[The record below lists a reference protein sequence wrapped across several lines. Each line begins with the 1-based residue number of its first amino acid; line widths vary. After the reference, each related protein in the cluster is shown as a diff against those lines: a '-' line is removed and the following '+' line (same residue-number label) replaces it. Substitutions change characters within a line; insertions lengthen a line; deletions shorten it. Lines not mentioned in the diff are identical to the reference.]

1 MSSSWEKTSRT
12 AVTIISISR
21 MRSVLKTYI
30 SVLACLLV
38 LGCTPETL
46 RVDDDS
52 KVQMTLDPGSL
63 QTRAHF
69 EDKGSQAKF
78 VWDVGGSMIAIA
90 SDGSSLV
97 QWSSQAYY
105 SPMHIS
111 LIDPSNKHK
120 VLRAIS
126 SLSLPSDGLQT
137 YNPLYFFSPVEGN
150 SLCSVESEASSVG
163 VDFSMPSLF
172 SQSGSGKLEEFEPYC
187 YIRGES
193 KVLSTPSKSDKN
205 FSAAS
210 TVFKAI
216 PATFRFNISNLTNT
230 DITLESVKISCNR
243 LFPDR
248 LIYRATPEGV
258 SISEPKDKSGYFST
272 IKTSIASGY
281 GETIKA
287 KDGGNI
293 STGSY
298 YSMCLPFDSDDS
310 MQGATLAFILES
322 SEKTYTFNIPAE
334 AFFRNST
341 SAKSFEGGKL
351 YTFNF
356 SAGENSVEL
365 EGVSISDWITDPFNT
380 PTELIS
386 EDVRFCVSFWVQN
399 RENLYTFSFTRMI
412 GDADSHTLWSECN
425 IGEYINTS
433 TDITLS
439 WTMVTPAY
447 ESDTNYLSQYFDN
460 ITDFKW
466 QTPSREDYERLLNA
480 NNTVTS
486 IEYEHEARVHGLRI
500 KRKDDEDISL
510 FIPCS
515 ENVETH
521 TEYPDAGTT
530 VTTRT
535 YRGNYWTRDEA
546 DEDNGF
552 VFHFAFR
559 QVETVK
565 GEISTF
571 SDYSP
576 VLNEGA
582 DLYEFKAESKIKPH
596 PVKAIIQHDR

>member
-1 MSSSWEKTSRT
+1 
-12 AVTIISISR
+12 

-46 RVDDDS
+46 RVDADS

-69 EDKGSQAKF
+69 EDKGSQAEF

-111 LIDPSNKHK
+111 LIAPSNKHK

-216 PATFRFNISNLTNT
+216 PATFRFNISNLTDT

-248 LIYRATPEGV
+248 LVYRATPKGV
-258 SISEPKDKSGYFST
+258 SISEPEDKSGSFST

-281 GETIKA
+281 G
-287 KDGGNI
+287 
-293 STGSY
+293 
-298 YSMCLPFDSDDS
+298 
-310 MQGATLAFILES
+310 
-322 SEKTYTFNIPAE
+322 
-334 AFFRNST
+334 
-341 SAKSFEGGKL
+341 
-351 YTFNF
+351 
-356 SAGENSVEL
+356 
-365 EGVSISDWITDPFNT
+365 
-380 PTELIS
+380 
-386 EDVRFCVSFWVQN
+386 
-399 RENLYTFSFTRMI
+399 
-412 GDADSHTLWSECN
+412 
-425 IGEYINTS
+425 
-433 TDITLS
+433 
-439 WTMVTPAY
+439 
-447 ESDTNYLSQYFDN
+447 
-460 ITDFKW
+460 
-466 QTPSREDYERLLNA
+466 
-480 NNTVTS
+480 
-486 IEYEHEARVHGLRI
+486 
-500 KRKDDEDISL
+500 
-510 FIPCS
+510 
-515 ENVETH
+515 
-521 TEYPDAGTT
+521 
-530 VTTRT
+530 
-535 YRGNYWTRDEA
+535 
-546 DEDNGF
+546 
-552 VFHFAFR
+552 
-559 QVETVK
+559 
-565 GEISTF
+565 
-571 SDYSP
+571 
-576 VLNEGA
+576 
-582 DLYEFKAESKIKPH
+582 
-596 PVKAIIQHDR
+596 

>member
-1 MSSSWEKTSRT
+1 MKRR
-12 AVTIISISR
+12 AA
-21 MRSVLKTYI
+21 TYLI
-30 SVLACLLV
+30 ALV
-38 LGCTPETL
+38 LLSACNPKEALPLSRIEMDLGTQTET
-46 RVDDDS
+46 
-52 KVQMTLDPGSL
+52 K
-63 QTRAHF
+63 AHF
-69 EDKGSQAKF
+69 EDIDGSASF
-78 VWDVGGSMIAIA
+78 VWDVGSSMIAVVGT
-90 SDGSSLV
+90 GSAPV
-97 QWSSQAYY
+97 MWNGGDYY

-111 LIDPSNKHK
+111 LIDPINPNKA
-120 VLRAIS
+120 LRACSEHSLGS
-126 SLSLPSDGLQT
+126 SAAASNDPLFFLSPVNGSALCSILAASDG
-137 YNPLYFFSPVEGN
+137 V
-150 SLCSVESEASSVG
+150 SVE
-163 VDFSMPSLF
+163 FSMPSVF
-172 SQSGSGKLEEFEPYC
+172 NQSTSGALEEFEPYC
-187 YIRGES
+187 YIKGES
-193 KVLSTPSKSDKN
+193 TIKSTPSASDKN
-205 FSAAS
+205 FVAS
-210 TVFKAI
+210 STTFRAI
-216 PATFRFNISNLTNT
+216 PAIFRFNVSNNT
-230 DITLESVKISCNR
+230 DNDIVLESVKITCNR
-243 LFPDR
+243 LFPDK
-248 LIYRATPEGV
+248 LCWTADGASV
-258 SISEPKDKSGYFST
+258 SVKEPDDKSGYFNT
-272 IKTSIASGY
+272 IKTSINWGHGESIPAKS
-281 GETIKA
+281 GETIHK
-287 KDGGNI
+287 G
-293 STGSY
+293 TY
-298 YSMCLPFDSDDS
+298 YALCLPFDSDDS

-341 SAKSFEGGKL
+341 PAKRFEGGKL

-365 EGVSISDWITDPFNT
+365 EGVSISDWLTDPFNT

-412 GDADSHTLWSECN
+412 DDADSHTLWSECN

-559 QVETVK
+559 QVETVV
-565 GEISTF
+565 GEISIF